1 MKKQLSTI
9 TINVTGNAENIA
21 QLLAIANTLNLQC
34 ETLASDAGAVAS
46 EENKASKPVAS
57 ATPKKGASADL
68 QPLDSKQQA
77 VVGKYQQAGCI
88 GYLVDGKTIKA
99 VASYDDKNKGYR
111 FAKVSRGKVVT
122 TSTGAI
128 DTIFDKKKYD
138 NARKTYLDAQHE
150 KHEKCPKGWKLKIYR
165 DLGFYLTSAQ
175 EKTLVLF

>member
-1 MKKQLSTI
+1 MRKQTTI
-9 TINVTGNAENIA
+9 TIKVTGNNDNIN
-21 QLLAIANTLNLQC
+21 QLLAIASTLNIEC
-34 ETLASDAGAVAS
+34 ETIDAGAVAS

-57 ATPKKGASADL
+57 ATPKKGASANL
-68 QPLDSKQQA
+68 KSLDSNQQA
-77 VVGKYQQAGCI
+77 VVSKYQQAGCI
-88 GYLVDGKTIKA
+88 GYLIDGKTIKA

-138 NARKTYLDAQHE
+138 NARKAYLDAQHAIH
-150 KHEKCPKGWKLKIYR
+150 KKCPKGWKLKIYR

-175 EKTLVLF
+175 EKTMVIF